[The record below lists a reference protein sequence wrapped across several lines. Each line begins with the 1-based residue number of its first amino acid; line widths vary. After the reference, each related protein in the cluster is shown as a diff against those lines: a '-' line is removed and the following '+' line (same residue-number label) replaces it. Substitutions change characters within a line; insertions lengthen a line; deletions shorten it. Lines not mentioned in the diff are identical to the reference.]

1 MKLTIKHD
9 NKLFHVYDKDI
20 FQLEIDLNM
29 SKYGK
34 EWSDIGDYLYKFYVK
49 EDCLDQPKPLL
60 EVTLEQYTFLLH
72 LHNK

>member
-34 EWSDIGDYLYKFYVK
+34 EWSHIGDYLYKFYVK

-60 EVTLEQYTFLLH
+60 EVTLEQYTFLQELYSV
-72 LHNK
+72 